1 MALERTVV
9 ATTAGGPP
17 EFVTPEAGVLVAP
30 TDHAAL
36 VAGLERAVAMPVP
49 NRAARVAAAEHDVV
63 RQAGRMAGVLEAAV
77 RRGR

>member
-1 MALERTVV
+1 VIR
-9 ATTAGGPP
+9 
-17 EFVTPEAGVLVAP
+17 
-30 TDHAAL
+30 DHAAL

-63 RQAGRMAGVLEAAV
+63 RQAGRMAGVLGAAV